1 MISNHLIVCYVEL
14 CNIQLFISNSVI
26 SLSLSL
32 SLLVSLS
39 FSLSLYLSLPISLSI
54 YIYLS
59 IYLSLSLSLSLS
71 LFLSLSQTYK
81 TYTHSFCLFS
91 RSLQPK
97 PIRKDE
103 AKLRKFQGMVL
114 RYFST
119 ISDPRVSTEGRS
131 YLLWEVVEERVLN
144 LERKIEMLI

>member
-1 MISNHLIVCYVEL
+1 MISNHLIVCYVEI
-14 CNIQLFISNSVI
+14 CNIQLFILNSVI

-59 IYLSLSLSLSLS
+59 IYLSLSL
-71 LFLSLSQTYK
+71 FLSLSQTYK
-81 TYTHSFCLFS
+81 TCTHSFCLFS

-131 YLLWEVVEERVLN
+131 YLSWEEVEERVLN